1 MKNKK
6 MRVLME
12 SMLVSILLFGCASH
26 QDTEQTASNTPTDVV
41 LDAKTDAYD
50 TIEEL
55 ENASDLIVIG
65 TKKEELKSAVERD
78 EAGNFKDAYTISSFR
93 ISKIIK
99 NEVHEKNETISI
111 LESEAYDEVKNESL
125 HIGGY
130 ENMIEGNTYIL
141 YLRKSEDGYYIP
153 RAVTTGK
160 VALTKSEINKRFTG
174 DIAEDEKT
182 LHKQIQEKYKD
193 ELN

>member
-99 NEVHEKNETISI
+99 NEVHEKM
-111 LESEAYDEVKNESL
+111 KP
-125 HIGGY
+125 
-130 ENMIEGNTYIL
+130 
-141 YLRKSEDGYYIP
+141 YL
-153 RAVTTGK
+153 
-160 VALTKSEINKRFTG
+160 F
-174 DIAEDEKT
+174 
-182 LHKQIQEKYKD
+182 
-193 ELN
+193 